1 MHLSVLIF
9 FSIAKP
15 QKYDR
20 KQVMGRSW
28 QAMIKETQPWVKHNG
43 PYKTLTNTANLKT
56 TRWFS
61 KSMIFDIKATMQ
73 SGGNTLLDWTNHSA
87 SIKGIHPWV
96 KEIWAF

>member
-28 QAMIKETQPWVKHNG
+28 QAMIKETQSWVKHDG
-43 PYKTLTNTANLKT
+43 PYKTLTNRANLKT
-56 TRWFS
+56 T
-61 KSMIFDIKATMQ
+61 
-73 SGGNTLLDWTNHSA
+73 
-87 SIKGIHPWV
+87 
-96 KEIWAF
+96 